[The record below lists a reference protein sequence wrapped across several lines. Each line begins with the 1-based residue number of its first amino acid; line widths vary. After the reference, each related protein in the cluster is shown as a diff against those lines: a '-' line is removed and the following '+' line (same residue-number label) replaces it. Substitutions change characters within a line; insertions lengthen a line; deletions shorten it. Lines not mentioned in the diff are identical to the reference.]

1 MLEWRLIWADENGDF
16 FTQDKRG
23 GRFGDSRGRANLASL
38 FSGSIWQVYS
48 AGFLEKE
55 KQSNRKEK

>member
-1 MLEWRLIWADENGDF
+1 MKTATF
-16 FTQDKRG
+16 FRG
-23 GRFGDSRGRANLASL
+23 TKAPGQFGDSRGRANLASL

>member
-1 MLEWRLIWADENGDF
+1 METATF
-16 FTQDKRG
+16 FRG
-23 GRFGDSRGRANLASL
+23 TKGRVNSATPKGGP
-38 FSGSIWQVYS
+38 IWQVYS